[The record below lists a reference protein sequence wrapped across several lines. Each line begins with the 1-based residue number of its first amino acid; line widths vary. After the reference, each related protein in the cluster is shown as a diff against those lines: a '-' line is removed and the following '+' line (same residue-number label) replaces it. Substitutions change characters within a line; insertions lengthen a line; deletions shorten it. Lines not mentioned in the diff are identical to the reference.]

1 MGEVYRARDT
11 RLGRDVAIKILPA
24 PNGIYR
30 RRADGSGSEET
41 VLEESTAFLLVNS
54 HSPTA
59 PRLPFMDFS
68 NGTGGLRGHDVETNQ
83 MKDVVWGRGDMTELY
98 YIAPHKKLM
107 CVPLT
112 KRDGTIEPGNPFE
125 LFQTRIVE
133 PTLVLFQ
140 YDVTPDGEEFLIN
153 LLPRADAAAP
163 LSLIVNWEETGG

>member
-68 NGTGGLRGHDVETNQ
+68 NGTGGLRELDVETNQ
-83 MKDVVWGRGDMTELY
+83 TKDVVWGAEGIY
-98 YIAPHKKLM
+98 S
-107 CVPLT
+107 
-112 KRDGTIEPGNPFE
+112 
-125 LFQTRIVE
+125 
-133 PTLVLFQ
+133 
-140 YDVTPDGEEFLIN
+140 PDGEWIAYVDFGLQSLAITHGDRGGSRW
-153 LLPRADAAAP
+153 PAAAP
-163 LSLIVNWEETGG
+163 RSDGAAI